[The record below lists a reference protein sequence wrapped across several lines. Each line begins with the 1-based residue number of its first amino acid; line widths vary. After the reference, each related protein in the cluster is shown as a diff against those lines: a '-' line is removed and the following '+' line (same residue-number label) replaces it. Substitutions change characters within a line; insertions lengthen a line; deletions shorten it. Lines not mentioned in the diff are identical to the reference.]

1 MSNQSSPADH
11 FANRFFRSIPH
22 MNETGIRLGPME
34 AGKVTLVLPARKD
47 WLGDPQRGLLH
58 PGPLTVLADSACGAA
73 VGVTLDRVQPYATL
87 DLRMDLLRPAGP
99 DRDVS
104 CTAECFRLT
113 RNIAFTRATLRQ
125 AGDDAPIATALATF
139 MRGTSNR
146 RSAGGGTPAGA
157 AGAGAPASTSA
168 SAAALPEADSGR
180 PAPDGKGLVWQPP
193 AASEPIALGRQVPYI
208 DYLGMN
214 ASRTQ
219 DGTRL
224 YRLPFAEKLVGNPVL
239 PALHGGV
246 IAAFAQT
253 AAILGLIEA
262 LPEPR
267 LPKAIDFSIDY
278 LRSGRPRETFARCE
292 IVRVGSR
299 VALVQV
305 WCWQTSPEEPIA
317 LTRGHFLLGEAE
329 PQ

>member
-1 MSNQSSPADH
+1 MPNQPSPSDHHAD
-11 FANRFFRSIPH
+11 RFFKSIPH
-22 MNETGIRLGPME
+22 MNDTGIRRGPPE
-34 AGKVTLVLPARKD
+34 AGGTTLVLPARKD
-47 WLGDPQRGLLH
+47 WLGDPERGLLH

-73 VGVTLDRVQPYATL
+73 VGAALDRIQPYATL

-113 RNIAFTRATLRQ
+113 QNIAFTRATLRQ
-125 AGDDAPIATALATF
+125 AGDDTPIATALATF

-146 RSAGGGTPAGA
+146 RSAEGSDGGTGA
-157 AGAGAPASTSA
+157 R
-168 SAAALPEADSGR
+168 R
-180 PAPDGKGLVWQPP
+180 PAVQDASPAWQPP
-193 AASEPIALGRQVPYI
+193 ADSEPIALGRQVPYI
-208 DYLGMN
+208 DYLGMRSAR
-214 ASRTQ
+214 AS
-219 DGTRL
+219 DGSRL

-246 IAAFAQT
+246 IAAFAET

-305 WCWQTSPEEPIA
+305 WCWQTSPAEPIA
-317 LTRGHFLLGEAE
+317 LTRGHFLLGEAGQ
-329 PQ
+329 P

>member
-1 MSNQSSPADH
+1 MSSQSSPSEQS
-11 FANRFFRSIPH
+11 ANRFFKSIPH
-22 MNETGIRLGPME
+22 MNETGIRLGPTE
-34 AGKVTLVLPARKD
+34 AGSVTLVLPARAD
-47 WLGDPQRGLLH
+47 WLGDPERGLLH

-73 VGVTLDRVQPYATL
+73 VGAALERVQPYATL
-87 DLRMDLLRPAGP
+87 DLRMDLLRPASP

-113 RNIAFTRATLRQ
+113 QNIAFTRATLRQ
-125 AGDDAPIATALATF
+125 AGDDSPIATALATF

-146 RSAGGGTPAGA
+146 RSAAGS
-157 AGAGAPASTSA
+157 GALTSA
-168 SAAALPEADSGR
+168 ARSAAQDEA
-180 PAPDGKGLVWQPP
+180 ATWQPP

-208 DYLGMN
+208 DYLGMR
-214 ASRTQ
+214 ATRTS

-224 YRLPFAEKLVGNPVL
+224 FRLPFAEKLVGNPVL

-246 IAAFAQT
+246 IAAFAET

-305 WCWQTSPEEPIA
+305 WCWQVSPAEPIA
-317 LTRGHFLLGEAE
+317 LTRGHFLLGEVEA
-329 PQ
+329 Q

>member
-1 MSNQSSPADH
+1 MSNPPSPSDH

-22 MNETGIRLGPME
+22 MNETGIRLGKLE
-34 AGKVTLVLPARKD
+34 GGRATLVLPARAD
-47 WLGDPQRGLLH
+47 WLGDPERGLLH

-73 VGVTLDRVQPYATL
+73 VGAALDRVQPYATL

-113 RNIAFTRATLRQ
+113 QNIAFTRATLRQ
-125 AGDDAPIATALATF
+125 AGDEAPIATALATF

-146 RSAGGGTPAGA
+146 RSAAGSGA
-157 AGAGAPASTSA
+157 AGASERP
-168 SAAALPEADSGR
+168 AAAGADASWEA
-180 PAPDGKGLVWQPP
+180 P
-193 AASEPIALGRQVPYI
+193 AASEPIALGRRVPYI
-208 DYLGMN
+208 DYLGMS
-214 ASRTQ
+214 AARSD
-219 DGTRL
+219 DGARL

-253 AAILGLIEA
+253 AAILGLIET

-305 WCWQTSPEEPIA
+305 WCWQTSPAEPIA
-317 LTRGHFLLGEAE
+317 LTRGHFLLGETVS
-329 PQ
+329 P